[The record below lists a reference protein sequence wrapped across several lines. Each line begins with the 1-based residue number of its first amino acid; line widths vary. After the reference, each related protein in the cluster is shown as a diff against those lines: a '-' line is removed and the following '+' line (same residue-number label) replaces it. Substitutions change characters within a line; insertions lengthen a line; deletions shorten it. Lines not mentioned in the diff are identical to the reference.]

1 MTDEQAS
8 QGEPPA
14 AQPGIFATI
23 DEENPPVLNP
33 EVGQVLAGIKL
44 VEKLGEGA
52 MATVFRAEIADTG
65 EPLAVKVLK
74 AELCQNIDAM
84 RRFDKEALVAQAV
97 RHPNLIEIT
106 DVLHPEGFPP
116 VLIMELLEGDDLHD
130 GVERKGQLTAE
141 EAIPIAIQLCGALG
155 AMHSIGIVH
164 RDLKPENVF
173 LVGGADGFPIVKLL
187 DFGLVK
193 FLYGGDAFLHTRPD
207 ATIGT
212 PAFMAPEQFDSP
224 EVDNTADI
232 YALGAILYEMLTG
245 RPPFRAATPAEG
257 YKKVMTEDPL
267 PPSERVGDPEAA
279 GVTPA
284 LDALVLRCLARKPEH
299 RIQDCQELS
308 ELLSACLEGGDV
320 ALPDMPTERSKLVPI
335 LIGVALGTAVLGGL
349 LYLAWTS

>member
-1 MTDEQAS
+1 MSDDQVDNVGTS
-8 QGEPPA
+8 A
-14 AQPGIFATI
+14 AGPGIFAAI

-33 EVGQVLAGIKL
+33 EVGQVLGGLRL
-44 VEKLGEGA
+44 VQMLGEGS
-52 MATVFRAEIADTG
+52 MATVFRAEVADTG

-84 RRFDKEALVAQAV
+84 RRFDKEALVAQAA

-116 VLIMELLEGDDLHD
+116 VLVMELLEGDDLHNAVD
-130 GVERKGQLTAE
+130 RKGRFTVE
-141 EAIPIAIQLCGALG
+141 ETLPIALQLCGALG
-155 AMHSIGIVH
+155 AMHAQNIVH

-193 FLYGGDAFLHTRPD
+193 FLYGGDAFIHTRPD

-224 EVDNTADI
+224 EVDNRADI

-245 RPPFRAATPAEG
+245 RPPFLAATPAEG
-257 YKKVMTEDPL
+257 YKKVMTEDPV
-267 PPSERVGDPEAA
+267 PPSARVEDAEAA
-279 GVTPA
+279 GITPVI
-284 LDALVLRCLARKPEH
+284 DALILRCLARKPEH

-320 ALPDMPTERSKLVPI
+320 ALPDVPSDRGKLVPI
-335 LIGVALGTAVLGGL
+335 LIGVGLGLAVLGGL

>member
-1 MTDEQAS
+1 MSDDQAPE
-8 QGEPPA
+8 GESPA
-14 AQPGIFATI
+14 APPGIFAAI

-33 EVGQVLAGIKL
+33 EVGQILAGIKL
-44 VEKLGEGA
+44 VDKLGEGA
-52 MATVFRAEIADTG
+52 MATVFRAEVADTG
-65 EPLAVKVLK
+65 EPLAVKVLR

-84 RRFDKEALVAQAV
+84 RRFDKEALVVQAA
-97 RHPNLIEIT
+97 RHPNLVEIT

-116 VLIMELLEGDDLHD
+116 VLVMELLEGGDLHD
-130 GVERKGQLTAE
+130 GVKRKERFTAE
-141 EAIPIAIQLCGALG
+141 EAIPVALQLCGALG
-155 AMHSIGIVH
+155 AMHGIGIVH

-193 FLYGGDAFLHTRPD
+193 FLYGGDAFIHTRPD

-245 RPPFRAATPAEG
+245 RPPFLAATPAEG
-257 YKKVMTEDPL
+257 YKKIMSEDPL
-267 PPSERVGDPEAA
+267 PPSERVEDPAAA
-279 GVTPA
+279 GITPA
-284 LDALVLRCLARKPEH
+284 LDAVVLRCLARRPEH

-308 ELLSACLEGGDV
+308 DLLSACLEGGDV
-320 ALPDMPTERSKLVPI
+320 ALPDVPSERSKLVPI
-335 LIGVALGTAVLGGL
+335 LIGAALVLVVLGGL
-349 LYLAWTS
+349 MILAWTS